1 MSGTILT
8 NYHTHTPRCH
18 HAEGSEEEYIQAA
31 LKHGY
36 QILGFADHAPWPYA
50 TPRFVSHIRMLPEEL
65 PGYVHTL
72 KELRAKYAGQ
82 IRLHIGL
89 EAEYFPRYMNWLL
102 EVKEELGI
110 EYLILG
116 NHYDRTDENG
126 DYFGRSSTPDQLKRY
141 AEMTV
146 AGMESGAY
154 RYLAHPDL
162 FLNRYPAF
170 DQAAEETC
178 RILCQAAVKLDLPL
192 EYNLIGP
199 TLRGEGRLGYTTP
212 EFWDIAAEYPVK
224 AILGCD
230 AHRPGG
236 LLSAER
242 MEAARAQLS
251 ARGITVLDSLPGL
264 E

>member
-1 MSGTILT
+1 
-8 NYHTHTPRCH
+8 
-18 HAEGSEEEYIQAA
+18 
-31 LKHGY
+31 
-36 QILGFADHAPWPYA
+36 
-50 TPRFVSHIRMLPEEL
+50 
-65 PGYVHTL
+65 
-72 KELRAKYAGQ
+72 
-82 IRLHIGL
+82 
-89 EAEYFPRYMNWLL
+89 
-102 EVKEELGI
+102 
-110 EYLILG
+110 
-116 NHYDRTDENG
+116 
-126 DYFGRSSTPDQLKRY
+126 
-141 AEMTV
+141 
-146 AGMESGAY
+146 MESGAY